1 VYLVA
6 RRIRWTVAL
15 AAASTIAGP
24 AFNAAGAA
32 GGNVR
37 AAIAPRSELRTI
49 TARLLTVTRG
59 TLRPGARVRQA
70 ELRTRVFVDARHGF
84 ALADIG
90 QATYP
95 AATSDGGHT
104 WRTSGPALVVHAAK
118 APLEVSEIGAVN
130 RRLYFAGGE
139 AQAIDVTPDGG
150 RHWYQALLPG
160 GVIAVVGRGIDLV
173 AVVEG
178 GESSP
183 PTNWV
188 YVSTDGGRRWT
199 YEEQL

>member
-1 VYLVA
+1 MYLA
-6 RRIRWTVAL
+6 SRRIRWTAAL
-15 AAASTIAGP
+15 AVASIT
-24 AFNAAGAA
+24 AGAA
-32 GGNVR
+32 FTAAAAAGGSAH
-37 AAIAPRSELRTI
+37 AATAPGSGLRTI
-49 TARLLTVTRG
+49 TARLLTVTPG

-84 ALADIG
+84 ALADVG

-118 APLEVSEIGAVN
+118 APLEVSEIGAVS
-130 RRLYFAGGE
+130 RRLYFAAGE
-139 AQAIDVTPDGG
+139 AQAVDVTPDGG

-160 GVIAVVGRGIDLV
+160 GVIAVVGRGVGLV